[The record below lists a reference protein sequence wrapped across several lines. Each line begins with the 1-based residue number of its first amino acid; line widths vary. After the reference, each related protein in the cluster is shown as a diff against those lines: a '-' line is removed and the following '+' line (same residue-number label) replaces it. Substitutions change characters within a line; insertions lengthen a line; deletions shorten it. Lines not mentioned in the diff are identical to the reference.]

1 MNQNKKILKEL
12 IILLI
17 ENVLDKMGA
26 QHVSTS
32 IRGSWFPVYAYRGD
46 PGIARHRKVMSKVRK
61 NLQRKAY
68 SHDPPRMG
76 LTDIKE

>member
-1 MNQNKKILKEL
+1 MTQDKKLLKEFIKL
-12 IILLI
+12 II

-26 QHVSTS
+26 QHVSSS
-32 IRGSWFPVYAYRGD
+32 IRGTWFPVYAYRGD
-46 PGIARHRKVMSKVRK
+46 SGIARHREVMKKVRK

>member
-1 MNQNKKILKEL
+1 MIQDKKLLKEFIKL
-12 IILLI
+12 II

-26 QHVSTS
+26 QHVSSS
-32 IRGSWFPVYAYRGD
+32 IRGTCFPVYAYRGD
-46 PGIARHRKVMSKVRK
+46 SGIARHREVMRKIRK